1 MTDRPILFSAPMVR
15 ALLSGTKTQTR
26 RVLKQA
32 TGPSLSVGMDDD
44 EPGVAALSWL
54 WGDGPGHDVHET
66 IKRVRCPYGQPGD
79 RLYLRETWQAVNG
92 NDRARHIVTHPAP
105 DRGWIE
111 YAATPRIDEPAYKWR
126 PSIHM
131 PRWASRI
138 TLDVTGIRVERL
150 QDISEADA
158 IAEGVNV
165 HSDHH
170 GKPRTSDY
178 IFPVQGDSWSSLFPR
193 ACDELE
199 IVDLRLYDLRHEAI
213 SRLVESRKYSI
224 PEMMLITG
232 HKDPKQLMRYTQL
245 RAKDLHR

>member
-79 RLYLRETWQAVNG
+79 RLYVRETWQAVNG

-138 TLDVTGIRVERL
+138 TLEVTGVRVERL
-150 QDISEADA
+150 HACNEVDA
-158 IAEGVNV
+158 IAEGAPWAACGAPQGGSHKAGFAQLWEQINGDGSWDENPWVWV
-165 HSDHH
+165 IEF
-170 GKPRTSDY
+170 KA
-178 IFPVQGDSWSSLFPR
+178 VQS
-193 ACDELE
+193 
-199 IVDLRLYDLRHEAI
+199 
-213 SRLVESRKYSI
+213 
-224 PEMMLITG
+224 
-232 HKDPKQLMRYTQL
+232 
-245 RAKDLHR
+245 

>member
-1 MTDRPILFSAPMVR
+1 MGFNAVKYRPILFKGEMVR
-15 ALLSGTKTQTR
+15 SLLSGTKTQTR

-138 TLDVTGIRVERL
+138 TLEVTGVRVERL

-158 IAEGVNV
+158 KAEGA
-165 HSDHH
+165 D
-170 GKPRTSDY
+170 
-178 IFPVQGDSWSSLFPR
+178 
-193 ACDELE
+193 C
-199 IVDLRLYDLRHEAI
+199 
-213 SRLVESRKYSI
+213 
-224 PEMMLITG
+224 LITENCT
-232 HKDPKQLMRYTQL
+232 DQSRALLDMPLMED
-245 RAKDLHR
+245 AKPYRNGYALLWESINGDGSWDANPFVWVVSFRRISDASQP